1 MTTAMHGIP
10 TATIEA
16 ARSGD
21 RDALLALLS
30 AVQPDLRRYARTA
43 CRTSSDI
50 DDAVQEA
57 LWLLYR
63 RIGTLRAVTAFSAWL
78 FAIVR
83 RECLRLARRAMGAA
97 APLDEQ
103 TQTDAVLAMP
113 DAALRSELV
122 SAIQSLPAHYRD
134 VVILRDIEELT
145 IDEIAARLSTTRETA
160 KARLHRARTL
170 LREYLVR

>member
-1 MTTAMHGIP
+1 MSAAAQGIP
-10 TATIEA
+10 ATTIEA
-16 ARSGD
+16 ARGGD
-21 RDALLALLS
+21 RDALLTLLS

-83 RECLRLARRAMGAA
+83 RECLRLARKAMGT
-97 APLDEQ
+97 APLDDE
-103 TQTDAVLAMP
+103 TRTDALLAMP
-113 DAALRSELV
+113 DATLRSELA
-122 SAIQSLPAHYRD
+122 SAIQSLPEHYRE

-145 IDEIAARLSTTRETA
+145 IDEIAARLSVTRETA

>member
-1 MTTAMHGIP
+1 MSAGTQGIP
-10 TATIEA
+10 VATVEA

-21 RDALLALLS
+21 RDALLTLLS

-63 RIGTLRAVTAFSAWL
+63 RIGTLRAVTAFSTWL

-83 RECLRLARRAMGAA
+83 RECLRLARKAMGTT
-97 APLDEQ
+97 PLDDE
-103 TQTDAVLAMP
+103 TRADALLTMP
-113 DAALRSELV
+113 DAALRSELA
-122 SAIQSLPAHYRD
+122 SAIQSLPEHYRD

-145 IDEIAARLSTTRETA
+145 IDEIAARLSVTRETA

>member
-1 MTTAMHGIP
+1 MSTVTQGISA
-10 TATIEA
+10 TTIEA

-21 RDALLALLS
+21 RDALLTLLS

-43 CRTSSDI
+43 CRTSSDV

-63 RIGTLRAVTAFSAWL
+63 RIGTLRAVTALSAWL

-83 RECLRLARRAMGAA
+83 RECLRLARRAMGT
-97 APLDEQ
+97 APHDEQ
-103 TQTDAVLAMP
+103 ARADAVLSMP
-113 DAALRSELV
+113 NAELRSELA
-122 SAIQSLPAHYRD
+122 SAIQSLPTHYRD
-134 VVILRDIEELT
+134 VVILRDIEELS
-145 IDEIAARLSTTRETA
+145 IGEIAERLATTRESA

>member
-1 MTTAMHGIP
+1 MRTVAQGIP
-10 TATIEA
+10 AATIEA

-21 RDALLALLS
+21 RDALLTLLS

-63 RIGTLRAVTAFSAWL
+63 RIGTLRAVTAFSGWL

-83 RECLRLARRAMGAA
+83 RECLRLARKTMSI
-97 APLDEQ
+97 APFDDE
-103 TQTDAVLAMP
+103 TRTDALLLMP
-113 DAALRSELV
+113 DAALRSELA

-134 VVILRDIEELT
+134 VVILRDIDELT
-145 IDEIAARLSTTRETA
+145 IDEIAARLSVTRESA